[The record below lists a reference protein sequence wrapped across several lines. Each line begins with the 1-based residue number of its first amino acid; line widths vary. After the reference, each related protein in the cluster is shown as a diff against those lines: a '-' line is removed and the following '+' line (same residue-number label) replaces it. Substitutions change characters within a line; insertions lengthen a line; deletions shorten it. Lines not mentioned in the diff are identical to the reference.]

1 MIVSAQIDE
10 KELKQIIKD
19 LDRLFPSSDTK
30 LRATLRS
37 ALRKSATPLR
47 SELRSNIK
55 TDIKPTRAGA
65 EEKKTGQLVKSVAI
79 INGKT
84 KGGLKP
90 SVFIG
95 PRVTGK
101 FSARD
106 KTGFY
111 FYFHEYGF
119 YNAPPLRMLEK
130 TASSKGQQVMD
141 SVISKL
147 KTIIEKR
154 FVKKFR

>member
-1 MIVSAQIDE
+1 MIVSTQIDE

-30 LRATLRS
+30 LRTTLRS

-47 SELRSNIK
+47 SELRTNIK

-65 EEKKTGQLVKSVAI
+65 ESDKTGQLVKSIGI

-84 KGGLKP
+84 KGGRKP
-90 SVFIG
+90 SVYVG
-95 PRVTGK
+95 PRVKGS
-101 FSARD
+101 FSAAN

-111 FYFHEYGF
+111 FFFHEYGF
-119 YNAPPLRMLEK
+119 YDAPALRMLDK
-130 TASSKGQQVMD
+130 TARAKGQQVMD

-154 FVKKFR
+154 FAKKMK

>member
-1 MIVSAQIDE
+1 MIVSAKIDE

-19 LDRLFPSSDTK
+19 LDKLFPSSDTK

-47 SELRSNIK
+47 SELRTNIK
-55 TDIKPTRAGA
+55 NDIKPLRPSA
-65 EEKKTGQLVKSVAI
+65 ESDKTGQLVKSIGI

-84 KGGLKP
+84 KGGRKP
-90 SVFIG
+90 SVYVG
-95 PRVTGK
+95 PRVKGS
-101 FSARD
+101 FSSKD

-111 FYFHEYGF
+111 FYFHEYGY
-119 YNAPPLRMLEK
+119 YNAPPLRMLDK
-130 TASSKGQQVMD
+130 TARAKGQQVMD
-141 SVISKL
+141 SVITKL

-154 FVKKFR
+154 FAKTMK

>member
-1 MIVSAQIDE
+1 M
-10 KELKQIIKD
+10 KLKQIIKD

-30 LRATLRS
+30 LRTTLRS

-47 SELRSNIK
+47 SELRTNIK
-55 TDIKPTRAGA
+55 TDIKPTRPGA
-65 EEKKTGQLVKSVAI
+65 TEKKTGQLVKSIGI

-84 KGGLKP
+84 KGGRKP
-90 SVFIG
+90 SVYVG
-95 PRVTGK
+95 PRVKGS
-101 FSARD
+101 FSSAN

-111 FYFHEYGF
+111 FFFHEYGY
-119 YNAPPLRMLEK
+119 YNAPALRMLDK
-130 TASSKGQQVMD
+130 TARAKGQQVMD

-154 FVKKFR
+154 FAKKMK

>member
-1 MIVSAQIDE
+1 MIVSAKIDE

>member
-1 MIVSAQIDE
+1 MIVSAKIDE

-19 LDRLFPSSDTK
+19 LDKLFPSSDTK

-47 SELRSNIK
+47 SELRTNIK
-55 TDIKPTRAGA
+55 TDIKPTRTGA
-65 EEKKTGQLVKSVAI
+65 TEKKTGQLVKSIGI

-111 FYFHEYGF
+111 FYFHEYGY
-119 YNAPPLRMLEK
+119 YNAPPLRMLNK
-130 TASSKGQQVMD
+130 TARAKGQQVMD
-141 SVISKL
+141 SVITKL

-154 FVKKFR
+154 FAKRMK

>member
-30 LRATLRS
+30 LRTTLRS

-47 SELRSNIK
+47 SELRTNIK
-55 TDIKPTRAGA
+55 TDIKPTRPGA
-65 EEKKTGQLVKSVAI
+65 TEKKTGQLVKSIGI

-84 KGGLKP
+84 KGGRKP
-90 SVFIG
+90 SVYVG
-95 PRVTGK
+95 PRVTK
-101 FSARD
+101 SFSSRN

-111 FYFHEYGF
+111 FFFHQYGY
-119 YNAPPLRMLEK
+119 YNAPALRMLDK
-130 TASSKGQQVMD
+130 TARAKGQQVMD

-154 FVKKFR
+154 FAKKMK

>member
-19 LDRLFPSSDTK
+19 LDNLFPSSDTK
-30 LRATLRS
+30 LRTTLRS

-47 SELRSNIK
+47 SELRTNINA
-55 TDIKPTRAGA
+55 DIKPTRAGA
-65 EEKKTGQLVKSVAI
+65 ESDKTGQLVKSIGI

-84 KGGLKP
+84 KGGRKP
-90 SVFIG
+90 SVYVG
-95 PRVTGK
+95 PRVKGS
-101 FSARD
+101 FSAAN

-111 FYFHEYGF
+111 FFFHEYGF
-119 YNAPPLRMLEK
+119 YDAPALRMLDK
-130 TASSKGQQVMD
+130 TARAKGQQVMY
-141 SVISKL
+141 SVITKL

-154 FVKKFR
+154 FAKTMK

>member
-30 LRATLRS
+30 LRTTLRS

-47 SELRSNIK
+47 SELRTNIK
-55 TDIKPTRAGA
+55 TDIKPTRTGA
-65 EEKKTGQLVKSVAI
+65 TEKKTGQLVKSIRI

-84 KGGLKP
+84 KGGRKP
-90 SVFIG
+90 SVYVG
-95 PRVTGK
+95 PRVKGS
-101 FSARD
+101 FSSAN

-111 FYFHEYGF
+111 FFFHEYGY
-119 YNAPPLRMLEK
+119 YNAPALRMLDK
-130 TASSKGQQVMD
+130 TARAKGQQVMD

-154 FVKKFR
+154 FAKKMK

>member
-1 MIVSAQIDE
+1 MIVSAKIDE

-19 LDRLFPSSDTK
+19 LDRLFPNSDTK

-47 SELRSNIK
+47 TELRSNIK
-55 TDIKPTRAGA
+55 TDIKPTRAGS

-154 FVKKFR
+154 FAKKFK